1 MSFRLLLRS
10 LSQRR
15 DWRGPLHKRLAAG
28 LKYLARSARTPRRQ
42 SAWLRELYG
51 SARLS
56 AYLTQ
61 DPRLHERWHHHYI
74 NRRLGRSQR
83 LAVIRSHYRFAFGRL
98 PAALVDAVY
107 LEGRHE
113 LGALTLKDG
122 SQLLL
127 ELRRPLGRSREGEL
141 ALCLANTQG
150 QLLSSVIFSVADEG
164 RTLLVGCLQGAA
176 AELGREAVREL
187 TKQCYGLRPKNL
199 LFSLLLAFGSF
210 TGAQQVRG
218 VSNLAHPFAG
228 EDDKIKADYD
238 GFWEECQGE
247 LQSDGFFA
255 LPTSEPERDESQV
268 ESKHRSAFRR
278 RELLRREACARLLS
292 ALRAQPL
299 AWPQEA
305 SAAAA

>member
-28 LKYLARSARTPRRQ
+28 LKYVARSARMARRQ
-42 SAWLRELYG
+42 SAWLRELYD
-51 SARLS
+51 SPRLS
-56 AYLTQ
+56 AFLAH

-74 NRRLGRSQR
+74 NRRMGRSRR
-83 LAVIRSHYRFAFGRL
+83 LAVIRSHYHFAFSCL
-98 PAALVDAVY
+98 PAAMVDAIY
-107 LEGRHE
+107 LSGRHE
-113 LGALTLKDG
+113 LGALNLKDG

-141 ALCLANTQG
+141 ALCLANSQG
-150 QLLSSVIFSVADEG
+150 QVLSSLIFSIADAG
-164 RTLLVGCLQGAA
+164 QTLLVGCLQGAA
-176 AELGREAVREL
+176 PELGREAVREL

-210 TGAQQVRG
+210 TGAREVRG

-247 LQSDGFFA
+247 LQADGFFA
-255 LPTSEPERDESQV
+255 LPIREPERDESQV

-278 RELLRREACARLLS
+278 RELLRREACARLLA
-292 ALRAQPL
+292 ALRGQPV

-305 SAAAA
+305 AAAA